1 MPNQPPDAAPG
12 RPASASTTRPAA
24 TTFQG
29 RRLHHPTA
37 AHATATT
44 PS

>member
-1 MPNQPPDAAPG
+1 MPNQPPVAAPG
-12 RPASASTTRPAA
+12 RRSSASTTRPAA

-29 RRLHHPTA
+29 RRPHHPTA